1 MCLKL
6 SKKKSET
13 AIDLGQ
19 RVRAVEV
26 RIEGIN
32 SRMDRFED
40 YCKETQDVYRESF
53 GDLNSRIEKFLTNEV
68 HDLEIAIEDARNQQ
82 RQPLS
87 SWDWTKIII
96 AIVTVVG
103 SIIIALAQYKVI

>member
-6 SKKKSET
+6 SKEKVKDTIVLRE
-13 AIDLGQ
+13 

-26 RIEGIN
+26 KIEGI
-32 SRMDRFED
+32 SGRMDRFED
-40 YCKETQDVYRESF
+40 YCKETQDIYRESF
-53 GDLNSRIEKFLTNEV
+53 GDLNARIEKFLINEV

-87 SWDWTKIII
+87 SWDWTKIVI
-96 AIVTVVG
+96 AIITVVG